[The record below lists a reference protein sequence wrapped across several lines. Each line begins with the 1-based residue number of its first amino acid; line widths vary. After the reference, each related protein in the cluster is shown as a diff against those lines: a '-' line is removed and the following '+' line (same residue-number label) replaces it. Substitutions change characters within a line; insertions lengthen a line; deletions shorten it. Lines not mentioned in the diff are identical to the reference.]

1 MHPEKILARGRGEG
15 IMVAGWPLV
24 MKLHAERHAQIA
36 TKLNH
41 NFIVYVH

>member
-24 MKLHAERHAQIA
+24 MKLHAERHAHIA